1 MADSRPIGIFDSGLG
16 GLTIARKLAD
26 TMPHESF
33 LYFGDTLR
41 CPYGKKSP
49 EEVLRFSK
57 EIAAWLLQRDIKL
70 LVIACNTATAAAYST
85 LKETLPISVIGV
97 IEPGARAGIEK
108 SSNKRIGVLATEAT
122 VTSAAYLD
130 AIHTL
135 NPKAKV
141 FQAASP
147 DSVDFVEELMATAPE
162 KKEIWLQHDTEHL
175 LAKAL
180 PIAERDCKALKE
192 AEVDTV
198 ILGCTHFPLLK
209 PIFQKVFGTG
219 VTLVSSAEETQK
231 AVAACLV
238 DKNIKASEQHM
249 PHHKF
254 ATTADAIERFSRG
267 GSFIFGRPL
276 NEVQPVSLASLTTP
290 TASTSFASLA

>member
-41 CPYGKKSP
+41 CPYGKRSP
-49 EEVLRFSK
+49 EEVLQFSK
-57 EIAAWLLQRDIKL
+57 EIASWLLQRDIKL
-70 LVIACNTATAAAYST
+70 LVIACNTATAAAYPT
-85 LKETLPISVIGV
+85 LKETLPIPVIGV
-97 IEPGARAGIEK
+97 IEPGAMAGIEK

-122 VTSAAYLD
+122 VASAAYLD
-130 AIHTL
+130 AIHAL
-135 NPKAKV
+135 NPEAKV

-147 DSVDFVEELMATAPE
+147 DSVDFVETLMAASPE
-162 KKEIWLQHDTEHL
+162 KEEIWLQHDTEHL

-180 PIAERDCKALKE
+180 PIAERDCKSLKE

-209 PIFQKVFGTG
+209 PIFQKVFGAE

-231 AVAACLV
+231 AVEGCLR
-238 DKNIKASEQHM
+238 DQAIKASEQHM
-249 PHHKF
+249 PHHEF
-254 ATTADAIERFSRG
+254 ATTTNSIERFSCG

-276 NEVQPVSLASLTTP
+276 NEVQPVSLASLTSP
-290 TASTSFASLA
+290 TSFTSLT